1 MSAKARDARA
11 RLQAAPKPP
20 SQAASR
26 KQGVVTPI
34 ATARVL
40 FINGPNANL
49 YGHAGQATWGSE
61 TFEQLGERSRRAA
74 EGNAIALDFR
84 QSNSEG
90 DVVDAIQQAIGTKDG
105 TKDGIII
112 NGGSLTCTSIAVLD
126 ALQAF
131 PGPIVEVHMGNL
143 YRRESVRQSS
153 CISRVA
159 TGIVAG
165 LGADGYEMAVLAMR
179 RLLDRPKA

>member
-1 MSAKARDARA
+1 MSTKARDARA

-20 SQAASR
+20 SQSAAR
-26 KQGVVTPI
+26 KQGVVLPI
-34 ATARVL
+34 SSARVL
-40 FINGPNANL
+40 FVNGPNANL
-49 YGHAGQATWGSE
+49 YGHAGQATYGSE
-61 TFEQLGERSRRAA
+61 TFEQLGERCRRAA
-74 EGNAIALDFR
+74 EASAIALDFR

-90 DVVDAIQQAIGTKDG
+90 EVVDAIQQAIGTR
-105 TKDGIII
+105 DGIII
-112 NGGSLTCTSIAVLD
+112 NGAGLTYTSIAVLD

-131 PGPIVEVHMGNL
+131 PGPIVEVHMSNI
-143 YRRESVRQSS
+143 YRREPFRHFSY
-153 CISRVA
+153 ISRVA

>member
-49 YGHAGQATWGSE
+49 YGHAGQATCGSE
-61 TFEQLGERSRRAA
+61 TFEQLGERCRRAA
-74 EGNAIALDFR
+74 EANAIALDFR

-105 TKDGIII
+105 III

-126 ALQAF
+126 ALQVF